1 MIMNTGKCLYCYE
14 NLKESETE
22 FHPKCSMKFFGSRTN
37 YILDIRNED
46 IENLASQSINRSLS
60 VPGVQKKLS
69 LELKKIKKKTRLTIV
84 GFKGNYILKPPSAEY
99 GELPENEDLTM
110 HLAEIS
116 GIETAAHSLIR
127 FESGEL
133 AYITKRFDRIN
144 GDKIQSEDMN
154 QLTGNLTSDKYNG
167 SVEKIGKLID
177 RYCTFNLLDKIKLFR
192 QIIFCFITG
201 NADMHLKNF
210 SIIKKTDGHI
220 TLSPAY
226 DLLSTKLV
234 IPEDAEDTALT
245 INGKKKNL
253 KAGDFYVLAER
264 FGIEKKVRTEI
275 LNDFGKRIPFMNEFI
290 GKSFLSEDSKIQYKN
305 LLSEKAGIL
314 NII

>member
-1 MIMNTGKCLYCYE
+1 MMMNTGKCLYCYE
-14 NLKESETE
+14 KLKESEND
-22 FHPKCSMKFFGSRTN
+22 FHPKCTMKFFGSRTN
-37 YILDIRNED
+37 YILDINNED
-46 IENLASQSINRSLS
+46 IDKLASESINRSLS

-99 GELPENEDLTM
+99 GGLPENEDLTM

-116 GIETAAHSLIR
+116 GLESAAHSLIR
-127 FESGEL
+127 FASGEL
-133 AYITKRFDRIN
+133 AYITKRFDRISGN
-144 GDKIQSEDMN
+144 KIQSDDMN
-154 QLTGNLTSDKYNG
+154 QLTGNLTSDKYYG
-167 SVEKIGKLID
+167 SVEKIGKLTD
-177 RYCTFNLLDKIKLFR
+177 KYCTFNLLDKIKLFR

-210 SIIKKTDGHI
+210 SVIKKTDGHI

-234 IPEDAEDTALT
+234 IPEDVEDSALT

-253 KAGDFYVLAER
+253 RANDFYALAER
-264 FGIEKKVRTEI
+264 FGIEKKVRAEI
-275 LNDFGKRIPFMNEFI
+275 LNDFRNRIPLMNEFI
-290 GKSFLSEDSKIQYKN
+290 GKSFLSGDLKSEYGN
-305 LLSEKAGIL
+305 LISEKAGIL
-314 NII
+314 NLI

>member
-1 MIMNTGKCLYCYE
+1 MIMNTRKCLYCYE
-14 NLKESETE
+14 KLKESEND

-37 YILDIRNED
+37 YILDINNED
-46 IENLASQSINRSLS
+46 IDKLASESINRSLS

-69 LELKKIKKKTRLTIV
+69 LELKKIKKKTRLTIA
-84 GFKGNYILKPPSAEY
+84 GFKGKYILKPPSAEY
-99 GELPENEDLTM
+99 VELPENEDLTM

-116 GIETAAHSLIR
+116 GIQTAAHSLIR
-127 FESGEL
+127 FASGEL

-144 GDKIQSEDMN
+144 GNKIQSEDMN
-154 QLTGNLTSDKYNG
+154 QLTGNLTSDKYYG
-167 SVEKIGKLID
+167 SVEKIGKLTD
-177 RYCTFNLLDKIKLFR
+177 KYCTFNLLDKIKLFR

-226 DLLSTKLV
+226 DMLSTKLV

-245 INGKKKNL
+245 INGKKRNL

-264 FGIEKKVRTEI
+264 FGIEKKVRAEI
-275 LNDFGKRIPFMNEFI
+275 LNDFRNRIPVMNEFI
-290 GKSFLSEDSKIQYKN
+290 GKSFLSEDLKSEYGN
-305 LLSEKAGIL
+305 LISEKAGIL